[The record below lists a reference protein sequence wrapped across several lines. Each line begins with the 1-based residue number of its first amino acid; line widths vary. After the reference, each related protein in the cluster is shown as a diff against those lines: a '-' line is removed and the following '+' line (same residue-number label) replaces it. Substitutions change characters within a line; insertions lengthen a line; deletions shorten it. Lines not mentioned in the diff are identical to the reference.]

1 MESNVFDLFQ
11 ERGLIAQV
19 TDEDAVRDLLGREKI
34 TFYTGF
40 DATADS
46 LHVGHFMQ
54 LIVMRHM
61 QQAGHRPIILLGGGT
76 TMVGDPT
83 GKTDMRK
90 MLTKHVGHFMQ
101 LIVMRHMQ
109 QAGHRPIIL
118 LGGGTTMVGDPTGKT
133 DMRKML
139 TKEQIQHNVECF
151 KKQMSKFIDV
161 SDGKALFL
169 NNADWLLNLNYIDFL
184 REIGVHFSVNK
195 MLTKKQMSKFIDV
208 SDGKALFL
216 NNADW
221 LLNLNYIDFLR
232 EIGVHFSVNKMLT
245 YECFKTRLE
254 RGLSFIEFN
263 YMLMQS
269 YDFLQLAR
277 NYNCKMEFG
286 GNDQWSNII
295 GGVELNRRCDA
306 RDVYGM
312 TFTLLTTRE
321 GKKMGKTEK
330 GAVWLDPEKTS
341 PYEFFQYW
349 RNIDDC
355 EVQNCLKLL
364 TDVPVAEIEA
374 IDMTDGPSINR
385 AKERLAFE
393 LTSLV
398 HSKEDAQK
406 ALDTARSLFGG
417 EVDAEHMPSTVLSSE
432 LVTDGTV
439 SLLDAMVAAKLTAS
453 KGEARRLVQQGGIS
467 VDGEKISDPMYSL
480 SADKLSEGVVIKKG
494 KKVYHKVS
502 L

>member
-1 MESNVFDLFQ
+1 MENVFDLFK
-11 ERGLIAQV
+11 ERGLIAQA
-19 TDEDAVRDLLGREKI
+19 TDEASIRELLGKEKI

-40 DATADS
+40 DPTADS

-54 LIVMRHM
+54 LIIMRYM
-61 QQAGHRPIILLGGGT
+61 QQAGHRPIVLLGGGT

-90 MLTKHVGHFMQ
+90 MLTQ
-101 LIVMRHMQ
+101 
-109 QAGHRPIIL
+109 
-118 LGGGTTMVGDPTGKT
+118 
-133 DMRKML
+133 
-139 TKEQIQHNVECF
+139 EQIQHNADEF
-151 KKQMSKFIDV
+151 KKQMSKFIDF
-161 SDGKALFL
+161 SEGKAIMA
-169 NNADWLLNLNYIDFL
+169 NNADWLLGLNYVDFL

-195 MLTKKQMSKFIDV
+195 MLT
-208 SDGKALFL
+208 A
-216 NNADW
+216 
-221 LLNLNYIDFLR
+221 
-232 EIGVHFSVNKMLT
+232 
-245 YECFKTRLE
+245 ECVKTRMEKCITFL
-254 RGLSFIEFN
+254 EFN

-269 YDFLQLAR
+269 YDFLHLAR
-277 NYNCKMEFG
+277 EYGCKMQFG

-295 GGVELNRRCDA
+295 GGVELNRRCDN

-364 TDVPVAEIEA
+364 TGVPVKEIDA
-374 IDMTDGPSINR
+374 IDMGNASDVNK
-385 AKERLAFE
+385 AKELLAYE

-398 HSKEDAQK
+398 HSKEDAEK
-406 ALDTARSLFGG
+406 AIATAKRLFSG
-417 EVDAEHMPSTVLSSE
+417 EMDAEHMPATVVDAA
-432 LVTDGTV
+432 LVADGKASV
-439 SLLDAMVAAKLTAS
+439 LDLLVAAGLAPS

-467 VDGEKISDPMYSL
+467 VDGEKVTDV
-480 SADKLSEGVVIKKG
+480 SAAVNAEALGKGIVIKKG
-494 KKVYHKVS
+494 KKVYHRIT